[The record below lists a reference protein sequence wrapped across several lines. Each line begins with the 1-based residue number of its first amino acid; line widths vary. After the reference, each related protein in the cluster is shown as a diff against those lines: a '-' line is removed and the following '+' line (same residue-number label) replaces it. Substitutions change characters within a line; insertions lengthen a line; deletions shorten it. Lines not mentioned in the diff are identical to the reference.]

1 MQKVIF
7 RNCDESSPYWSELEG
22 LFQSEWSDFKLKLA
36 YPEQSN
42 PDNIQLPPV
51 LVVLRDNVVIGGL
64 AYSYFQEPHQ
74 VRDVVWINAVYVDS
88 QWRGQGIAS
97 ELIKRAVAQMPDH
110 YRSQSQSQSQ
120 SQSSKD
126 STSNLYA
133 YTNIPALYLSLGW
146 SIVDIETDPDHHVMS
161 ISI

>member
-7 RNCDESSPYWSELEG
+7 RNCDESSPYWNELEG
-22 LFQSEWSDFKLKLA
+22 LFQSEWSDFKFKLA

-42 PDNIQLPPV
+42 RDNIQLPPV

-97 ELIKRAVAQMPDH
+97 ELIKRAVAQMPDY
-110 YRSQSQSQSQ
+110 YRSQSQP
-120 SQSSKD
+120 SKD